1 VFAEL
6 REFASVGHRGADL
19 AAGVPIMA
27 RKLPI
32 LLVLSVSL
40 AACGVGYKNGSQE
53 QRPEI
58 ITGMGATVM
67 YPGEAGPA
75 MPGSAIGPAGS
86 NSSSSGSTVPG
97 TTSGSS
103 NSSGTGV
110 PDNGGSGTGSHSG
123 TSSSNGSGSGS
134 GGNPGGSNL
143 TMIGQT
149 TEEASNSTE
158 TKEFLPIGPLFGY
171 PFWFLGQSLGD
182 KADEAKKQQMEPKP
196 TAAEPPHP
204 RTADDVER
212 DRLQRENDALRQEL
226 EQRASAPVTSAP
238 PAPRA
243 AIGDELAAL
252 ERSLDRRGGA
262 TTPPPVAAAAPAR
275 KPLLPQEPGL
285 GAPETRDR
293 NGDGKPDEWL
303 YSANGRPVTDALDDD
318 FDGRVDRIQHFDS
331 KGRLVSSDEDL
342 NGDGVM
348 ETTSIY
354 EDGQLVRRRTDSNG
368 DGQADTWSFYKNNE
382 LIRTEIDKN
391 GDGFR
396 DVVTIYSHGKVE
408 REEEDRNGDGRPDV
422 VTLYRDGQI
431 VEKREDLDFD
441 GMPDVVSHYENG
453 KLVSREASSSEA
465 FEKWETEGGK

>member
-1 VFAEL
+1 
-6 REFASVGHRGADL
+6 
-19 AAGVPIMA
+19 MA
-27 RKLPI
+27 RKLPF
-32 LLVLSVSL
+32 LPFLVLVAL
-40 AACGVGYKNGSQE
+40 FGTACGVGYKNGSQE

-86 NSSSSGSTVPG
+86 ASSSSGSTVPG

-110 PDNGGSGTGSHSG
+110 PDNGGSGYGSHSG
-123 TSSSNGSGSGS
+123 SSSSNGSGSGS
-134 GGNPGGSNL
+134 GGSNPGGSNL

-182 KADEAKKQQMEPKP
+182 KADDAKKAQMEPKP
-196 TAAEPPHP
+196 AAAPPRT

-212 DRLQRENDALRQEL
+212 DRLERENEALRKEL
-226 EQRASAPVTSAP
+226 EQRASAPPVTGSSAP
-238 PAPRA
+238 APHA

-252 ERSLDRRGGA
+252 ERSLDRRGGT
-262 TTPPPVAAAAPAR
+262 TTPPPVDAAAPAR

-285 GAPETRDR
+285 GAPEARDR

-303 YSANGRPVTDALDDD
+303 YTVNGRPVTDALDDD
-318 FDGRVDRIQHFDS
+318 FDGRVDRIQHYDS

-368 DGQADTWSFYKNNE
+368 DGQADTWSFYKDNE
-382 LIRTEIDKN
+382 LLRTEIDKN

-396 DVVTIYSHGKVE
+396 DEVTIYSHGKVE

-422 VTLYRDGQI
+422 VTLYRNGQI
-431 VEKREDLDFD
+431 YEKREDLDFD

-453 KLVSREASSSEA
+453 KLTSREASSSEA